1 MRYIY
6 EPWLDPGNAGD
17 FCPPAPKGQAT
28 PLPSAHVT
36 IYNERG
42 EPVGKKAV
50 YGILAYADSPKLVRL
65 EVPKGLPARGYRAWR
80 ENLVPRIASVEAR
93 MAKLGYHLTPTNASW
108 HVTMRGGALGV
119 GVLFT
124 KEYTNTAK
132 APHVG
137 RLGSLLGKLTGGSY
151 EIADVATLDGGDPD
165 RSYYKTWD
173 GVFFV
178 KEGALDVAPSSRVI
192 QLYGVQ
198 QPETYLAQAAVGQAR
213 PIIWG
218 IGLVVP
224 DKFWDVI
231 LEGCGIP
238 GSCATVVASSREYI
252 KFSKGA
258 SFPAPDFQLYCAREA
273 FVAHRAK
280 LTQEDRQL
288 HQLTESAL
296 ADIEMGRTLNA
307 LQIERAFRAFSAGDR
322 APLIEMVASYL
333 DELYESAR
341 SVDAESLEEA
351 EDLEVLFHSIQSVH
365 AALYAGAPVYG
376 GKIAD
381 LYCGLV
387 NHRVKSLTM
396 PGVTAYS
403 FPSNV
408 VGRDGLILLA
418 ECARKV
424 KVGQGAT
431 DIRYPNTGTS
441 MVPVVVRGFSPL
453 PVVIADP
460 VVGKSLQNED
470 YDGDVSVVVFS
481 QLVEDRDWLPPVPKV
496 KEIGDLDPQGQIVS
510 GSFSKLCMGLVDFT
524 LTDALLKGKSI
535 RNLQSYRFRIQTVVD
550 MAKKAVDTT
559 VVEGTI
565 LKSDNQG
572 VADPAGQIIRRKFKG
587 LNGAATITRLVG
599 QSRARSTRPMAI
611 HRGAEQLPLIAIT
624 TGSREVDA
632 TSLDEEELFGKLE
645 PFLGT
650 RAEED
655 VKFLLHAYNAWLYVV
670 GLSEDNNAEGYGYL
684 KIARQWLLKDVDRAA
699 RALECL
705 VYMNLCFVKN
715 EQRFLALVNKSQAGR
730 RFVAFNL
737 TARNRE
743 YANAFATA
751 RKSGRKP
758 FDCIHS
764 IHIPRSFGCV
774 TVWPAVIGRY
784 DLREILT
791 SLGYQHQYPLTIEG

>member
-1 MRYIY
+1 MVHY
-6 EPWLDPGNAGD
+6 EPWLDPENAED
-17 FCPPAPKGQAT
+17 FGPLVSKGQVT
-28 PLPSAHVT
+28 PMPSQNVLV
-36 IYNERG
+36 YNEQG
-42 EPVGKKAV
+42 ELVGKKAV
-50 YGILAYADSPKLVRL
+50 YGILAYSDSPKLVRL
-65 EVPKGLPARGYRAWR
+65 EVPQGLPAKGYREWQV
-80 ENLVPRIASVEAR
+80 NLAARIAPIQAR
-93 MAKLGYHLTPTNASW
+93 MARLGYHLTPTNASW
-108 HVTMRGGALGV
+108 HTRMRNGSLSV

-151 EIADVATLDGGDPD
+151 ELSASAILDGGDPD

-173 GVFFV
+173 GVYFV
-178 KEGALDVAPSSRVI
+178 KEGSLDVAPSSRVI

-224 DKFWDVI
+224 DKFWDLI

-258 SFPAPDFQLYCAREA
+258 SFPAPDFRLYCAREA

-280 LTQEDRQL
+280 ITQEDRQL
-288 HQLTESAL
+288 HQLTESAI

-307 LQIERAFRAFSAGDR
+307 LQIERAFRALAAGDR
-322 APLIEMVASYL
+322 APLLEMVASYL

-351 EDLEVLFHSIQSVH
+351 EDLEVLFHNIQSVH

-376 GKIAD
+376 DKIAD

-387 NHRVKSLTM
+387 ANRVKSLTM

-408 VGRDGLILLA
+408 VGRDGVILPA
-418 ECARKV
+418 HCARTA
-424 KVGQGAT
+424 KVGLGAT
-431 DIRYPNTGTS
+431 DIRYPNTGTA

-496 KEIGDLDPQGQIVS
+496 KEVGDLDPQGQIVS
-510 GSFSKLCMGLVDFT
+510 GSFSKLCMGLVDYA

-535 RNLQSYRFRIQTVVD
+535 WSLEPYRFRIQTVVD

-559 VVEGTI
+559 VVERA
-565 LKSDNQG
+565 LSMSDNRG
-572 VADPAGQIIRRKFKG
+572 MADPAGQIIRRKFKG
-587 LNGAATITRLVG
+587 LRGAKTITELVA
-599 QSRARSTRPMAI
+599 QSRARSTRPVAI

-684 KIARQWLLKDVDRAA
+684 KIARQWLLKDVERSA

-715 EQRFLALVNKSQAGR
+715 QQTFLDLVNKSQASR

-743 YANAFATA
+743 YAGAFAA
-751 RKSGRKP
+751 VRKNGGKP
-758 FDCIHS
+758 FDYIRS

-774 TVWPAVIGRY
+774 TVWPAVLGRY